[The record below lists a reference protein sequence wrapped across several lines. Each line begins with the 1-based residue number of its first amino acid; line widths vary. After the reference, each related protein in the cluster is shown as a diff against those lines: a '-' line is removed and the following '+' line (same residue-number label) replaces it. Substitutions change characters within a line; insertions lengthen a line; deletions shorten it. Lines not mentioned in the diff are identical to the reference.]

1 MAKNLKAA
9 LEAGGYTAL
18 TVPEIVTH
26 FNLDKDPANF
36 PYVLN
41 CLDYI
46 INCMLHVDPQ
56 AVVDP
61 WKKRRDDIWAKFPN
75 YHELYE
81 NSLRTPPPIE

>member
-1 MAKNLKAA
+1 MAKDLKAA
-9 LEAGGYTAL
+9 FEAGGYTAL

-26 FNLDKDPANF
+26 FNLDNDPANF

-46 INCMLHVDPQ
+46 ISNMLYIDSQ

-61 WKKRRDDIWAKFPN
+61 WKTRRDAIWARFPS
-75 YHELYE
+75 YHEQYE
-81 NSLRTPPPIE
+81 RSQRTPSPM

>member
-1 MAKNLKAA
+1 MTKNLKAA

-18 TVPEIVTH
+18 TVPEIITH
-26 FNLDKDPANF
+26 FKLDTDYANF

-46 INCMLHVDPQ
+46 INSMLHIDPE

-61 WKKRRDDIWAKFPN
+61 WKERREAIWNMFPS
-75 YHELYE
+75 YQEQYELSR
-81 NSLRTPPPIE
+81 NTPPPMD